1 MRRVAPKLIA
11 KAESRMP
18 SREARAQLGVSGLG
32 RHVAVKRAGAE
43 RREARDCGKARE
55 KAHGRE

>member
-1 MRRVAPKLIA
+1 M
-11 KAESRMP
+11 
-18 SREARAQLGVSGLG
+18 G

-43 RREARDCGKARE
+43 RREADLSAAARDCGKARE